1 MEKDSRFEGF
11 VPIHT
16 IFYTI
21 FHPTEGS
28 KVCYQFPPNNL
39 QNCNI
44 NFDSIKNYII
54 PKPQLCHRLLTLKYG
69 NYRIASYPVA
79 INNSLYARNYFRF
92 NLVFVFQYDCQTSP
106 YEPAIMRL
114 GKMFRS
120 LEEQSQILSRSER
133 DPALFKDDNS
143 SAKDNI
149 SKDNGSTIN
158 INSSSIISTN
168 INNGSARTERLLS
181 DKIILSVSDL
191 LMRVYQDLN
200 NYSECLIPI
209 DQGNAIDIKIFPLM
223 KTPEATNLSIEDVP
237 MLIVNLAKIIDLNWD
252 PTMIS
257 IIPYI
262 NGLNSIFSI
271 SRLSDCDSN
280 LVIECI
286 KHLIYYKCVILI
298 DIFQFQNIYAPT
310 SLLNLFLTDP
320 TMSSECQAYV
330 TLPKDSPIHQ
340 LPFRNEKS
348 HSGSNKTHSKSRSIS
363 SSIKVASS
371 NTALSPNDDHDSNHS
386 SMFYSNT
393 RKIRSESTISSSDIG
408 TFRSSS
414 KFDSN
419 DKYVY
424 GSKSLLFDLY
434 RSLSHGTTLSKW
446 YELNFEII
454 RDNFIDIRKF
464 IQYGITKKILYR
476 VQSYPIM
483 QKRNLI
489 FNRNNENKEA
499 PMNAQKYEDVLNDKI
514 KEAKVFLSTSD
525 IKFDAGDK
533 ILNSIYKKLSKVSFQ
548 KSNVDETPNNRT
560 SKHDSPNDKFNELLI
575 LTREEKI
582 GLLKSLEN
590 LESFD
595 SICVKL
601 GRSRQEVEQILYDIG
616 DYRVVNC

>member
-237 MLIVNLAKIIDLNWD
+237 M
-252 PTMIS
+252 
-257 IIPYI
+257 
-262 NGLNSIFSI
+262 
-271 SRLSDCDSN
+271 
-280 LVIECI
+280 
-286 KHLIYYKCVILI
+286 
-298 DIFQFQNIYAPT
+298 
-310 SLLNLFLTDP
+310 
-320 TMSSECQAYV
+320 
-330 TLPKDSPIHQ
+330 
-340 LPFRNEKS
+340 
-348 HSGSNKTHSKSRSIS
+348 SIS